1 MKLGVGL
8 PVSGSWAT
16 PDRILQIAARAEELG
31 YDSLWTF
38 QRLLAP
44 EGLADQYRSVLDPL
58 LPLAFVA
65 AQTWRIRLGVAVV
78 NLPFVPPIVV
88 AKQLATL
95 DVLSGGRVDAGLGT
109 GWQPEEFAATGAALS
124 ERGARVAE
132 YVSVVRTLWTE
143 KWPEHSGR
151 FYQIPRAEF
160 EPKPVQ
166 ARVPVLLGGTAPAA
180 LRRAGRIADGWISSS
195 TATHDDIR
203 PMLRQ
208 IRDAADGA
216 GRDPETLRFI
226 CRGAV
231 RLREAGR
238 PDRRPLTGSLSE
250 IRADIDL
257 LAEQGMTELFLDLN
271 FDPRIGSPDADPQA
285 SMHVA
290 EEVLD
295 AFSPG
300 LTDRTPGRSAE
311 SLADVPLA
319 ARPRASGAP

>member
-16 PDRILQIAARAEELG
+16 PDRIQHVAARAEELG

-44 EGLADQYRSVLDPL
+44 EGLAEPYRSVLDPVV
-58 LPLAFVA
+58 PLAFVA
-65 AQTWRIRLGVAVV
+65 ATTWRIRLGVAVI
-78 NLPFVPPIVV
+78 NMPFVPPVVV

-95 DVLSGGRVDAGLGT
+95 DVLSNGRVEAGLGT
-109 GWQPEEFAATGAALS
+109 GWAEVEFAATGASMA
-124 ERGARVAE
+124 ERGARAAE
-132 YVSVVRTLWTE
+132 YVSVLRTLWME
-143 KWPEHSGR
+143 KDPVHSGR
-151 FYQIPRAEF
+151 FYEVPAASF

-166 ARVPVLLGGTAPAA
+166 PRIPVLLGGSAPAA

-195 TATHDDIR
+195 RTDQADMG
-203 PMLRQ
+203 PMVQLVREGAEQ
-208 IRDAADGA
+208 A

-231 RLREAGR
+231 RLREPGR
-238 PDRRPLTGSLSE
+238 TGRRPLTGSLAE
-250 IRADIDL
+250 IRGDL
-257 LAEQGMTELFLDLN
+257 ELLEEQGITEFFFDLN
-271 FDPRIGSPDADPQA
+271 FDPRIGSPEADPQA

-300 LTDRTPGRSAE
+300 
-311 SLADVPLA
+311 
-319 ARPRASGAP
+319 RA

>member
-1 MKLGVGL
+1 MGL

-16 PDRILQIAARAEELG
+16 PDRILPIAARAEELG

-78 NLPFVPPIVV
+78 NLPFLSPVIL

-95 DVLSGGRVDAGLGT
+95 DVLSGGRVDAGIGT
-109 GWQPEEFAATGAALS
+109 GWQPEEFTATGASLA

-132 YVSVVRTLWTE
+132 YVSVLRTLWTE
-143 KWPEHSGR
+143 KRPEHSGR
-151 FYQIPRAEF
+151 FYQVPRAEF

-195 TATHDDIR
+195 SATQQDVAPMIQLIR
-203 PMLRQ
+203 H
-208 IRDAADGA
+208 GA
-216 GRDPETLRFI
+216 EEVGRDPETLRFI
-226 CRGAV
+226 CRCAV
-231 RLREAGR
+231 RVREPGR
-238 PDRRPLTGSLSE
+238 ADRRPLSGSFTE
-250 IRADIDL
+250 IRGDL
-257 LAEQGMTELFLDLN
+257 ERLAEQGMTEVFLDLN
-271 FDPRIGSPDADPQA
+271 FDPRIGSPDADPQV
-285 SMHVA
+285 SMRVA
-290 EEVLD
+290 EELLD
-295 AFSPG
+295 AFSP
-300 LTDRTPGRSAE
+300 LRD
-311 SLADVPLA
+311 
-319 ARPRASGAP
+319 

>member
-16 PDRILQIAARAEELG
+16 PDRILPIAVRAEELG

-78 NLPFVPPIVV
+78 NLPFLSPVIL

-95 DVLSGGRVDAGLGT
+95 DVLSGGRVDAGIGT
-109 GWQPEEFAATGAALS
+109 GWQPEEFTATGASLG

-132 YVSVVRTLWTE
+132 YVSVLRTLWTE

-151 FYQIPRAEF
+151 FYEVPRAEF

-195 TATHDDIR
+195 SATQQDVAPMIR
-203 PMLRQ
+203 LIRQ
-208 IRDAADGA
+208 GA
-216 GRDPETLRFI
+216 EEVGRDPETMRFI
-226 CRGAV
+226 CRCAV
-231 RLREAGR
+231 RVREPGR
-238 PDRRPLTGSLSE
+238 ADRRPLTGSFAE
-250 IRADIDL
+250 IRGDVER

-271 FDPRIGSPDADPQA
+271 FDPRIGSPDADPQV
-285 SMHVA
+285 SMRVA
-290 EEVLD
+290 EELLD
-295 AFSPG
+295 AFSP
-300 LTDRTPGRSAE
+300 LRD
-311 SLADVPLA
+311 
-319 ARPRASGAP
+319 

>member
-16 PDRILQIAARAEELG
+16 PDRILPIAARAEELG

-44 EGLADQYRSVLDPL
+44 AGLADQYRSVLDPL

-78 NLPFVPPIVV
+78 NLPFISPVVV

-95 DVLSGGRVDAGLGT
+95 DVLSSGRVDAGLGT
-109 GWQPEEFAATGAALS
+109 GWQAEEFTATGASLHD
-124 ERGARVAE
+124 RGARVAE

-143 KWPEHSGR
+143 KWPEHAGR
-151 FYQIPRAEF
+151 FYQVPRAEF
-160 EPKPVQ
+160 APKPVQ
-166 ARVPVLLGGTAPAA
+166 PRIPVLLGGTAPAA

-195 TATHDDIR
+195 SATRQDVR
-203 PMLRQ
+203 PMIQL
-208 IRDAADGA
+208 IREAAEQE

-226 CRGAV
+226 CRCAIRV
-231 RLREAGR
+231 REAGQADR
-238 PDRRPLTGSLSE
+238 PPLTGSLAE
-250 IRADIDL
+250 IRGDL
-257 LAEQGMTELFLDLN
+257 ERLAEQGMTELFLDLN
-271 FDPRIGSPDADPQA
+271 FDPRIGSPDADPQV
-285 SMHVA
+285 SMRIA

-300 LTDRTPGRSAE
+300 RE
-311 SLADVPLA
+311 
-319 ARPRASGAP
+319 